1 MRSSISCAPPTT
13 KNVTIPETSQR
24 PLGDVL
30 NWAAGR
36 LSEAGTPT
44 PRSEATRLWALLW
57 GTNPG
62 EVWLSKGR
70 SVDDDALVR
79 FQTAVRRR
87 AEGAPLEYA
96 AGRAAFRH
104 LDLVV
109 DESVLIPRPETEGLV
124 QHVLDWSTR
133 EDRWGSVLDLGVGSG
148 CIVVSLA
155 TEGRYRHL
163 VGTDLSPDALAVA
176 ADNTRRLVAGTPVE
190 LCVGDLYEP
199 VGARRFDVIVSNPP
213 YVAPAEFDALEA
225 GVRGWEPRAALVS
238 ENEGLE
244 HIRVICAGA
253 TERLNDGGL
262 LALEIDARRWREAL
276 AAARDAGF
284 SGADVAAD
292 VFGRPRYLLA
302 GAGG

>member
-1 MRSSISCAPPTT
+1 MT
-13 KNVTIPETSQR
+13 VPETSR
-24 PLGDVL
+24 RLLGDVL
-30 NWAAGR
+30 NWAAER

-62 EVWLSKGR
+62 EVWLSKAR
-70 SVDDDALVR
+70 PVRDDDLIR
-79 FQTAVRRR
+79 FQTAVQRR
-87 AEGAPLEYA
+87 ADGAPLEYA

-109 DESVLIPRPETEGLV
+109 DERVLIPRPETEGLV

-133 EDRWGSVLDLGVGSG
+133 EERWGSALDVGVGSG

-155 TEGRYRHL
+155 TEGRYGHL
-163 VGTDLSPDALAVA
+163 VGTDLSPDALVVA
-176 ADNTRRLVAGTPVE
+176 SANVRRLAARAPVE
-190 LCVGDLYEP
+190 LCVGHLYEP

-213 YVAPAEFDALEA
+213 YVAPIEFDTLEA
-225 GVRGWEPRAALVS
+225 GVRDWEPQAALVS
-238 ENEGLE
+238 GNGGLE
-244 HIRVICAGA
+244 HIGAICAGA
-253 TERLNDGGL
+253 TERLNEGG
-262 LALEIDARRWREAL
+262 ARRWRDAL

-284 SGADVAAD
+284 QRADVEDD

-302 GAGG
+302 GQ